1 MKSTGIHDIPERIE
15 AERERI
21 LNEYSRRS
29 SSTKSERYSPDNP
42 VERFIVS
49 RRVRKARQLLDEAG
63 VVVDSGTKCLEIG
76 YGRGG
81 WIPDLLEWGIG
92 ESNISGIELDET
104 RARVAIDRFPSADLR
119 VGDATS
125 LPWNDGKFQL
135 IVVSTVFSSILDP
148 LVKRVLADEIVKVL
162 APNGVVIWYDLAF
175 DNPANPNVRGIK
187 RYEVNDLF
195 PSLDCELE
203 RITLAPLIARAVVPT
218 SANVGAILEALPFLR
233 SHLIGSLVPKTE
245 SDR

>member
-1 MKSTGIHDIPERIE
+1 MKSTEIHGIPERIE

-21 LNEYSRRS
+21 LNEYSERS
-29 SSTKSERYSPDNP
+29 KSSNADRYSPDNP
-42 VERFIVS
+42 VERFMIS
-49 RRVRKARQLLDEAG
+49 TRVRKARQLLEEAG
-63 VVVDSGTKCLEIG
+63 VALDSGTKCLEIG

-81 WIPDLLEWGIG
+81 WIPDLLEWGIA

-119 VGDATS
+119 IGDATS
-125 LPWNDGKFQL
+125 LTWNDGAFDL

-148 LVKRVLADEIVKVL
+148 LVKRVLADEIERVL

-187 RYEVNDLF
+187 REEITQLF
-195 PSLDCELE
+195 QSLDCQLE
-203 RITLAPLIARAVVPT
+203 RITLAPPIARLIVPISESLGAVMEK
-218 SANVGAILEALPFLR
+218 IPFLR
-233 SHLIGSLVPKTE
+233 SHLLGFLKKV
-245 SDR
+245 DR